1 MPVGPQGEKRPRSVT
16 ANAVHV
22 CKVMLGL
29 ADEEYVEGAEP
40 PPRRRLRE
48 ARRRETREAE
58 EARAV
63 GVKTGQ

>member
-1 MPVGPQGEKRPRSVT
+1 MRIGPDGQKRPNSVT

-40 PPRRRLRE
+40 PHRPLRE
-48 ARRRETREAE
+48 ARRREVQEAE
-58 EARAV
+58 KAEAV
-63 GVKTGQ
+63 GAAAGR